1 MEQRE
6 LVAGQALGHY
16 RIEQKLGE
24 GGMGVVFR
32 AVDTRLERPV
42 ALKLL
47 RADAL
52 RDSERRRRFVLE
64 AKAAS
69 ALNHPN
75 IITIHAI
82 EQSDGLD
89 YIVMEF
95 VTGRTLTEVLSEGLA
110 LEQTLRY
117 ALQIASALA
126 RAHASG
132 IVHRDIKPDN
142 IVVTE
147 DGRIKVLDFGL
158 AKLLEREPETPVSRP
173 ASATRLRDEVTLG
186 DSDSTQFGAIIGTL
200 NYLSPEQAAGAVADA
215 RSDVFAFGC
224 VLYEM
229 LTRDHPFS
237 APTPDK
243 ILEAIQQQEPRPL
256 HSLSKSLPAGVEQIV
271 MRCLRKDPNQ
281 RFQKMDEVEAAL
293 GRELDA
299 IKQRAQRRRAKK
311 ISTVIATAAAIAI
324 GAVVWFWPHKPRR
337 PPTSVVPVT
346 TYAGIEVEPAISPDG
361 KQVAFVWNGENQDQ
375 YDLYVK
381 PVAGDESLR
390 LTNDNE
396 RETSPVWSPD
406 GTRIAFLRKLD
417 NGYGVYVV
425 PATGGSE
432 KLITTSSGA
441 FDWSPDGA
449 SLMIADRR
457 QLVLLNL
464 STGER
469 KPVVQSVPTFDAD
482 RAPRFSPDGK
492 MLAFIRQKSGSK
504 TPTICVAPIA
514 GGDVKEVMSDLR
526 GFSGLDWTNDGKELV
541 YSFGDRTG
549 QPSMFRIP
557 VNGGTPE
564 PVMNNGYN
572 PSIARQARR
581 MAFEEDFH
589 NSNIY
594 RLPLRYNGDL
604 PAAAAPRATK
614 LISSTLLNDSAQY
627 SPDGTHIVFV
637 SNRSGDPEIWLADA
651 EGRHAVQLTHFGR
664 SGTGSP
670 RWSPDSK
677 WIVFDSRPGG
687 NADIFRI
694 SAAGGEPIRMTNDPS
709 RDVLPMWSHDGKW
722 IYFSSNRLTDKM
734 QLWKMPAEGGPAL
747 MVTQSGGWE
756 SRESADGRTIYY
768 TKQPN
773 DGIWSIPV
781 AGGVEKQVAPLPIN
795 MHRSWTVSPTGIYYI
810 ELLHGD
816 ADPVVQYY
824 SFATGKTTT
833 ITHMEKDMDFGKPDL
848 AISPDGKWLIW
859 GQMDVLSYD
868 IGLLDNFQ

>member
-1 MEQRE
+1 MEQQE

-95 VTGRTLTEVLSEGLA
+95 VTGRTLAAVLSEGLP

-142 IVVTE
+142 IVVTDE
-147 DGRIKVLDFGL
+147 GRIKVLDFGL
-158 AKLLEREPETPVSRP
+158 AKLLERDDETHVSIP
-173 ASATRLRDEVTLG
+173 TPSQPLSD
-186 DSDSTQFGAIIGTL
+186 DDSTQFGAIIGTL
-200 NYLSPEQAAGAVADA
+200 NYLSPEQAAGSVADA

-237 APTPDK
+237 APTPDRV
-243 ILEAIQQQEPRPL
+243 LEAIQQQEPRPL
-256 HSLSKSLPAGVEQIV
+256 HALSESLPSGVEQIV
-271 MRCLRKDPNQ
+271 TRCLRKDPNE
-281 RFQKMDEVEAAL
+281 RFQKMGEVETAL

-299 IKQRAQRRRAKK
+299 IRQRAQKRRARR
-311 ISTVIATAAAIAI
+311 ISAAVAIAAAVSI
-324 GAVVWFWPHKPRR
+324 GAVVWFWPRKPHR
-337 PPTSVVPVT
+337 PPTTVIPVT

-361 KQVAFVWNGENQDQ
+361 KQVAFIWNGENQDQ

-381 PVAGDESLR
+381 PVTGEEAVR
-390 LTNDNE
+390 LTNDKE

-406 GTRIAFLRKLD
+406 GARIAFLRKLQS
-417 NGYGVYVV
+417 GYGIYAV
-425 PATGGSE
+425 PAGGGPE
-432 KLITTSSGA
+432 KLIATSSGA
-441 FDWSPDGA
+441 FDWSPDG
-449 SLMIADRR
+449 SSFVIADGR

-464 STGER
+464 TTGDR
-469 KPVVQSVPTFDAD
+469 KTIVQSIPTFDAD
-482 RAPRFSPDGK
+482 RAPRFSPDGR
-492 MLAFIRQKSGSK
+492 MLAFIRQKSGSR
-504 TPTICVAPIA
+504 TPTICVVPLA
-514 GGDVKEVMSDLR
+514 GGDVKPLVSDLR
-526 GFSGLDWTNDGKELV
+526 GFSGLDWTNDSKELV
-541 YSFGDRTG
+541 YSFGDRNA
-549 QPSMFRIP
+549 QPSMFRVS

-564 PVMNNGYN
+564 PVMNSGYN
-572 PSIARQARR
+572 PSIARRARR

-594 RLPLRYNGDL
+594 RMPLRRTGEV
-604 PAAAAPRATK
+604 PAAGALRATK
-614 LISSTLLNDSAQY
+614 LISSALLNDSPQY

-637 SNRSGDPEIWLADA
+637 SNRSGDPEVWIADA
-651 EGRHAVQLTHFGR
+651 EGRHALQLTHFGR

-677 WIVFDSRPGG
+677 WIVFDSRPDG
-687 NADIFRI
+687 NADIFKI
-694 SAAGGEPIRMTNDPS
+694 SASGGEPIRMTTDAA
-709 RDVLPMWSHDGKW
+709 RDVLPMWSNDGKW
-722 IYFSSNRLTDKM
+722 IYFSSNRLTERM
-734 QLWKMPAEGGPAL
+734 QLWKMPADGGPAVQ
-747 MVTQSGGWE
+747 VTKNGGWE
-756 SRESADGRTIYY
+756 SRESSDGRTVYY
-768 TKQPN
+768 TKQPS

-781 AGGVEKQVAPLPIN
+781 DGGEEKKAAPLPIN
-795 MHRSWTVSPTGIYYI
+795 LHRSWTLSPTGLYYV
-810 ELLHGD
+810 EFLHGD
-816 ADPVVQYY
+816 TDPVIQYY
-824 SFATGKTTT
+824 SFATAKVTTVV
-833 ITHMEKDMDFGKPDL
+833 HLEKEIEFGKSDL

-868 IGLLDNFQ
+868 IGLLENFQ